1 MSDTAAPSRRNF
13 LQTSATVGAAAVGA
27 LAVPKS
33 VHAAGADETLRVG
46 LVGCGGR
53 GMGAATDALAADPLA
68 QLVAVADAFPDK
80 AQECVTALKADAKF
94 APRVMVTPERVY
106 AGFDGYKQLIDSGV
120 DVVLLATPPHF
131 RPQHLAYAVEQGK
144 HCFVEK
150 PVAVDAPGVRAVMAA
165 CEAAKAKSLNIVS
178 GLCYRYDLPKRE
190 VVRRIH
196 EDKAIGDIVAID
208 TRYLTTGLWHRGD
221 DPAWS
226 RMEYQV
232 RNWLYFTWL
241 SGDHIMEQ
249 AIHSID
255 KASWLMGD
263 AQPTRAIALG
273 GRQQRVDPKYGNVYD
288 HFSVLYEYPNDVRV
302 TLSCRQQ
309 DGCASET
316 EDFVMGTKGVARVQ
330 AGRIEP
336 RGGERWRYRGPQ
348 PSMYRVEHEE
358 LFAAIRSGALIN
370 NGQYMCNSTLL
381 ALLGRQAAYTGAA
394 VTWDECANGEERLGP
409 TEYVWGDVP
418 EPKVAIPGKTKIA

>member
-1 MSDTAAPSRRNF
+1 MSNSGKTAAPTRRGF
-13 LQTSATVGAAAVGA
+13 LRTSTTVGGALLGAAA
-27 LAVPKS
+27 LPRS
-33 VHAAGADETLRVG
+33 VHAGADETIRVG

-53 GMGAATDALAADPLA
+53 GMGAAMDALAADPQA
-68 QLVAVADAFPDK
+68 KVVAVADAFADK
-80 AQECVTALKADAKF
+80 AAECVTSLKSDQKF
-94 APRVMVTPERVY
+94 GSRVMVEPDRMFT
-106 AGFDGYKQLIDSGV
+106 GFDGYRQLIDSGV

-196 EDKAIGDIVAID
+196 EDRAIGDVVAID
-208 TRYLTTGLWHRGD
+208 SRYLTSGLWHRGD
-221 DPAWS
+221 EPSWS

-255 KASWLMGD
+255 KASWVMGD

-316 EDFVMGTKGVARVQ
+316 EDLVMGTSGVARLQ

-336 RGGERWRYRGPQ
+336 RGGGERWRYRGPQ

-358 LFAAIRSGALIN
+358 LFAAIRNGAPIN
-370 NGQYMCNSTLL
+370 NGHYMCNSTLL

-394 VTWDECANGEERLGP
+394 VTWDECLNSAERLGP
-409 TEYVWGDVP
+409 TEYAWGDVP
-418 EPKVAIPGKTKIA
+418 APAVEIPGKA